1 MFRRVPVLLALAG
14 LLAVAPLAHA
24 NTVRLTDITTGD
36 FATNASGGGGP
47 FLATTTGT
55 LLGAQSFVTFCL
67 EINETFNWNT
77 NYNFTLSDA
86 AVLGGAGGGNPDP
99 VSDATKWLYY
109 QVISGGYTAF
119 ASVFGTGSGVGA
131 RVQQAIWF
139 LEDEV
144 AWSQI
149 STGAQSL
156 VTFALTQDWTSLF
169 NAGHRVYAMNLTTS
183 SGARVQDQLAYVQVP
198 EPGSLLILG
207 LGFLGAGAMLRR
219 RHA

>member
-36 FATNASGGGGP
+36 FATNAPGGGGP

-77 NYNFTLSDA
+77 NYNFALSDA

-99 VSDATKWLYY
+99 VSDATKWIYY

-131 RVQQAIWF
+131 RVQQAIWY
-139 LEDEV
+139 LEEETTSIT
-144 AWSQI
+144 AE
-149 STGAQSL
+149 AL
-156 VTFALTQDWTSLF
+156 ALANFAITQDWTSLF

-183 SGARVQDQLAYVQVP
+183 TGARVQDQLAYVRVP

-207 LGFLGAGAMLRR
+207 LGFLGAGAVLRR